1 MAICKSQ
8 NEESQN
14 EMNGAIGGEGGGGE
28 YELVIGVRMREMR
41 GIRMGML

>member
-14 EMNGAIGGEGGGGE
+14 GMNGAIGGE
-28 YELVIGVRMREMR
+28 YRRVIGVRMREMR
-41 GIRMGML
+41 GIMMGI